1 MNLIIINNEFNLQL
15 TLRVSDKIN
24 QNETIK
30 NDEFES
36 SDK

>member
-1 MNLIIINNEFNLQL
+1 MNLIIINNEFNFQL

-30 NDEFES
+30 NNEFES